1 MEAGNLTEAQVEKL
15 LKNLRIKGKNI
26 YTARNSRE
34 KRRRLDPKKI
44 VTKSIFRSKNYKC
57 VSASG

>member
-1 MEAGNLTEAQVEKL
+1 MTEAQVEKL

-26 YTARNSRE
+26 YAARNSRE